1 MWPALR
7 AITQI
12 GDDKAFRLIFH
23 GVGETA
29 LGDKMRNLIIVLS
42 AVMMSTA
49 SFAAEER
56 PATKAEIE
64 KIAVGKT
71 VNGRLKYTKDGRYT
85 FEGRNPGRYTIS
97 AGKICIKFDDGR
109 NRCDRIVTD
118 GKKYTMVTSQG
129 ERYPYGR

>member
-1 MWPALR
+1 MR
-7 AITQI
+7 
-12 GDDKAFRLIFH
+12 KA
-23 GVGETA
+23 V
-29 LGDKMRNLIIVLS
+29 IVLGMLFL
-42 AVMMSTA
+42 ASTA
-49 SFAAEER
+49 HAADER

-85 FEGRNPGRYTIS
+85 FQGRNPGRYVIS

-129 ERYPYGR
+129 ERYSYGR

>member
-1 MWPALR
+1 
-7 AITQI
+7 
-12 GDDKAFRLIFH
+12 
-23 GVGETA
+23 
-29 LGDKMRNLIIVLS
+29 MRSLYTIVFCLLMS
-42 AVMMSTA
+42 AT
-49 SFAAEER
+49 SFAADER